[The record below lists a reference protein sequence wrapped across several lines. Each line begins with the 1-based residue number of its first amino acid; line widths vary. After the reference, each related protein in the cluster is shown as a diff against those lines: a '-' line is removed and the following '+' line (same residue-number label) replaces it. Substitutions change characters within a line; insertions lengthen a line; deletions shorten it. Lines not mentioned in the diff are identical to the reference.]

1 MSSDDRQFNEAVFEQ
16 IARLGK
22 AFSSATRVADAEEI
36 LDALEQGPRTVQV
49 LADRLDQSTAN
60 TSQHLRTLKE
70 ARLVESDKNG
80 LHVTYRI
87 ADDQV
92 GEALRV
98 LEELAEDRLLE
109 MKEIVERYFTDRRG
123 IESVQGDELAE
134 RIEEGDVTLIDVRPR
149 EEYEAGHLPGAVS
162 VPLEELEERIDELP
176 SDEEIVAY
184 CRGPYCVMSAEAVE
198 TLRER
203 EFDAIRLE
211 DGVREWE
218 DRGYS
223 VES

>member
-1 MSSDDRQFNEAVFEQ
+1 MSTESDDFNKAVFEQ

-22 AFSSATRVADAEEI
+22 AFSSATRLEI
-36 LDALEQGPRTVQV
+36 LALLEQGPRTVQV
-49 LADRLDQSTAN
+49 LADRLNQSTAN
-60 TSQHLRTLKE
+60 TSQHLKTLKE
-70 ARLVESDKNG
+70 ARLVESDKEG

-87 ADDQV
+87 ADEMV
-92 GEALRV
+92 GRALQI

-109 MKEIVERYFTDRRG
+109 MKEIVDRYFSEREEV
-123 IESVQGDELAE
+123 ESVEGDELADRLDDDE
-134 RIEEGDVTLIDVRPR
+134 VTLIDVRPR
-149 EEYEAGHLPGAVS
+149 EEYESGHLPGAVS

-176 SDEEIVAY
+176 DDREIVAY

-203 EFDAIRLE
+203 DMEAVRLE
-211 DGVREWE
+211 DGVREWRE
-218 DRGYS
+218 RGFS